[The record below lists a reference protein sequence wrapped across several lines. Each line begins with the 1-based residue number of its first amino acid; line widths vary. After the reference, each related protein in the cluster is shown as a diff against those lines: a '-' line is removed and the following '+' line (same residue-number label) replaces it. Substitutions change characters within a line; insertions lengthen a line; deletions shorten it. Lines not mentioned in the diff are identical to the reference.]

1 MGRARILGQ
10 HTQQNRK
17 HIKDKELPDFL
28 HNLYSYDK
36 FNLTALTIKLLL
48 LTLQRPG
55 EVRQARWEE
64 FDLKAKL
71 WHIPQE
77 RMKMRRE
84 HLVPLSKQAI
94 EVLKT
99 IQSISGKYEVLF
111 PSAISTKRPMSDVSM
126 IKMMKKF
133 SEGKMTP
140 HGVRHLGSTILNEN
154 GFQGDWVERQ
164 LSHIEEN
171 KIRGTYN
178 KAEYLTQRTTM
189 MQWWADY
196 LEKSYNELKT

>member
-1 MGRARILGQ
+1 
-10 HTQQNRK
+10 
-17 HIKDKELPDFL
+17 
-28 HNLYSYDK
+28 
-36 FNLTALTIKLLL
+36 
-48 LTLQRPG
+48 
-55 EVRQARWEE
+55 
-64 FDLKAKL
+64 
-71 WHIPQE
+71 
-77 RMKMRRE
+77 MRRE
-84 HLVPLSKQAI
+84 HLVPLSTQAI
-94 EVLKT
+94 EILKT
-99 IQSISGKYEVLF
+99 IQNISRNYEVLF
-111 PSAISTKRPMSDVSM
+111 PGAISTKRPMSDVSM

-133 SEGKMTP
+133 SDGKMTP

-196 LEKSYNELKT
+196 LDKVKK